1 MKRNGKL
8 TSAAV
13 WLTAADVCDM
23 YSVKY
28 MTLYMARR
36 RGYVIARKPKRVG
49 GAPVLEFDSVSVAAW
64 LADPTRHKTGPK
76 AKVGR

>member
-1 MKRNGKL
+1 MTRKNGKL
-8 TSAAV
+8 PAASV
-13 WLTAADVCDM
+13 WLTAAVCKQ

-49 GAPVLEFDSVSVAAW
+49 GAPILEFDSDSVVKW

-76 AKVGR
+76 VKVGG